1 MLFRSPLQPLRVIL
15 DSRLRTPPEAA
26 ILRQPGKTLIA
37 CIDRDE
43 AKARLLEQAG
53 AEILL
58 LPARAGRV
66 DLQSLLQELARREV
80 NEVLVET
87 GGQLAGSFVNEQLV
101 DEWICYMAP
110 KLMGSSARPVLA
122 LAGINTMSQAHDL
135 QLTDLRQI
143 GQDIRM
149 TYRWSR

>member
-1 MLFRSPLQPLRVIL
+1 MCSS
-15 DSRLRTPPEAA
+15 D
-26 ILRQPGKTLIA
+26 
-37 CIDRDE
+37 
-43 AKARLLEQAG
+43 
-53 AEILL
+53 L
-58 LPARAGRV
+58 LPARSGRV
-66 DLQSLLQELARREV
+66 DLLSLLQELARREV

-101 DEWICYMAP
+101 DEWICYLAP

-122 LAGINTMSQAHDL
+122 LADIHTMSQAHNL